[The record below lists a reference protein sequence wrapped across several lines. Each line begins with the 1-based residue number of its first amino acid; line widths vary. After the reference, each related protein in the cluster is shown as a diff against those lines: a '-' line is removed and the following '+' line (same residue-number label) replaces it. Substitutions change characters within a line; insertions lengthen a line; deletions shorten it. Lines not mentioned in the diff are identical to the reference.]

1 MATHYL
7 TVQQLIDINAALEG
21 GVGVSSMAGVET
33 NAHRPQSGF
42 GDRDT
47 FPDVWS
53 KAAAY
58 LHGIASTQYFTD
70 GNKRTA
76 WLAAVIFLDANGME
90 LPFVADIESEAL
102 VQAVAQKIFDTDE
115 NPDRTVEIAAEWFRS
130 KWEHANE
137 FGRSDRVDWA
147 VLGMGFTPHAASD
160 GAVLDADMLGIALIG
175 VTEVPGELEVHLA
188 VRCHFTPVDVGV
200 PQEFDVKIEH
210 SRTDIASITSYQFP
224 REFGLPMPSGHVH
237 HPHGLMPV
245 TFAGGIKFDVRG
257 EGLIRFVV
265 TRNGRLLTKLPLSIK
280 LVPEIETIAGNKP
293 LTVPDWQ

>member
-1 MATHYL
+1 VATHYL
-7 TVQQLIDINAALEG
+7 TVQQLIDINAAQEG
-21 GVGVSSMAGVET
+21 GVGVSSKAGVET
-33 NAHRPQSGF
+33 NAYRPQSGY

-76 WLAAVIFLDANGME
+76 WIAAVIFLDANGME
-90 LPFVADIESEAL
+90 LPFVSDIESETL
-102 VQAVAQKIFDTDE
+102 VQAVAQSIFDTSE
-115 NPDRTVEIAAEWFRS
+115 EPNRTVEIAAEWFRS

-147 VLGMGFTPHAASD
+147 VLGMGFTPHSASD
-160 GAVLDADMLGIALIG
+160 GAVLDADMLGIALIA
-175 VTEVPGELEVHLA
+175 VTEVPTELEVHLA

-200 PQEFDVKIEH
+200 AQEFDVKIEH
-210 SRTDIASITSYQFP
+210 SRTDAATITSYQFP
-224 REFGLPMPSGHVH
+224 REFGVPMPSGHAH

-280 LVPEIETIAGNKP
+280 LVSEIETIAGSEP
-293 LTVPDWQ
+293 LTVPDWK

>member
-1 MATHYL
+1 MVTHYL
-7 TVQQLIDINAALEG
+7 TAEQLIAINAAQEG
-21 GVGVSSMAGVET
+21 GVGVSSLSGVET
-33 NAHRPQSGF
+33 NALRPQSGF
-42 GDRDT
+42 GDHDT

-102 VQAVAQKIFDTDE
+102 VQAVAQKIFDTSE
-115 NPDRTVEIAAEWFRS
+115 EPNRTVEVAAEWFRS

-160 GAVLDADMLGIALIG
+160 GAVLDADMMGIAVIA
-175 VTEVPGELEVHLA
+175 VTEVPTELEVHLA
-188 VRCHFTPVDVGV
+188 LRCHFTPVDVGV

-210 SRTDIASITSYQFP
+210 SRADVATITSYQFP
-224 REFGLPMPSGHVH
+224 REFGVPMPSGHAH
-237 HPHGLMPV
+237 HPHSLMPV
-245 TFAGGIKFDVRG
+245 TFSGGIKFDVRD

-265 TRNGRLLTKLPLSIK
+265 TRNGRLLTKLPLSVK
-280 LVPEIETIAGNKP
+280 LVPEMETVGSSEP
-293 LTVPDWQ
+293 LTIPDWT